1 MIIIKYI
8 VGAYIRL
15 SKEDIN
21 KKYIKESESIIN
33 QRNLIE
39 DYLSHNGLHIS
50 YEYIDDGY
58 SGTNFDRPGFR
69 KMIDDINSNKIN
81 MVITKDLSRLGRDY
95 IKCGYYLEE
104 YFPSKKIRFI
114 SILDRIDTLLDNYND
129 DLLPFKSLFNDMQSK
144 DTSKKIKSILRNK
157 KEQGLFIGNSTS
169 FGYKKDI
176 NNKHHLVIDDKAA
189 NIVKYI
195 YYLKLIGKSNTDIC
209 KYLDYYNVPTPS
221 SYKENKMYNDK
232 KWNTSSVHNILNN
245 YMYTGNLVQGTKRKL
260 SYKSKKRISV
270 DKEYWIIVNNTHDA
284 IISENVFSIIN
295 SKKINNK
302 LLLNGLV
309 YCYDCKSLMSI
320 KKDKRTKN
328 IKYYLN
334 CNRYSRSVKSRE
346 CFSHFIS
353 YSYLE
358 KYVLDCLKKYNLDIN
373 SVKNIEVAKN
383 KKIIINYL

>member
-15 SKEDIN
+15 SKEDSN

-129 DLLPFKSLFNDMQSK
+129 DLLPFK
-144 DTSKKIKSILRNK
+144 
-157 KEQGLFIGNSTS
+157 
-169 FGYKKDI
+169 
-176 NNKHHLVIDDKAA
+176 
-189 NIVKYI
+189 
-195 YYLKLIGKSNTDIC
+195 
-209 KYLDYYNVPTPS
+209 
-221 SYKENKMYNDK
+221 
-232 KWNTSSVHNILNN
+232 
-245 YMYTGNLVQGTKRKL
+245 
-260 SYKSKKRISV
+260 
-270 DKEYWIIVNNTHDA
+270 
-284 IISENVFSIIN
+284 
-295 SKKINNK
+295 
-302 LLLNGLV
+302 
-309 YCYDCKSLMSI
+309 
-320 KKDKRTKN
+320 
-328 IKYYLN
+328 
-334 CNRYSRSVKSRE
+334 
-346 CFSHFIS
+346 
-353 YSYLE
+353 
-358 KYVLDCLKKYNLDIN
+358 
-373 SVKNIEVAKN
+373 
-383 KKIIINYL
+383 

>member
-1 MIIIKYI
+1 
-8 VGAYIRL
+8 
-15 SKEDIN
+15 
-21 KKYIKESESIIN
+21 
-33 QRNLIE
+33 
-39 DYLSHNGLHIS
+39 
-50 YEYIDDGY
+50 
-58 SGTNFDRPGFR
+58 
-69 KMIDDINSNKIN
+69 MIDDINNNKIN

-104 YFPSKKIRFI
+104 YFPSKNIRYI

-129 DLLPFKSLFNDMQSK
+129 DLLPFKSLFNDLQSK

-157 KEQGLFIGNSTS
+157 KEQGLFIGNSAC

-176 NNKHHLVIDDKAA
+176 NNKYHLIIDSEAA

-195 YYLKLIGKSNTDIC
+195 YFLKMIC
-209 KYLDYYNVPTPS
+209 KTNVEICQFLDYYNIPTPN
-221 SYKENKMYNDK
+221 SYKQNKRYK
-232 KWNTSSVHNILNN
+232 TRKWNTSSVHNILTN

-260 SYKSKKRISV
+260 SYKSKKRVTVSK
-270 DKEYWIIVNNTHDA
+270 DKWIIVNNTHEA
-284 IISENVFSIIN
+284 IISEKIFNN
-295 SKKINNK
+295 INNK
-302 LLLNGLV
+302 RKIYNNFLLYGLV

-334 CNRYSRSVKSRE
+334 CNRYSRSIKRRD

-358 KYVLDCLKKYNLDIN
+358 EYVLNYLKKNNIDIN

-383 KKIIINYL
+383 KKIYINY